1 MRRRSR
7 LIILLALAVPL
18 SACGDGGGAS
28 PDYPDGGTPG
38 DAGSAYCTM
47 QLSLTSTGASA
58 PTTLEATATI
68 DSQSLYGQQ
77 RFLWDVRL
85 IDGTPVPYTPQAPD
99 DHRITIEATDPGVY
113 FVSLEGSMGGEP
125 CTPTS
130 EPVTVAPDGASLIP
144 YRLRFVPAPGQSAVI
159 HERTETITT
168 GVDNYIGRI
177 TLPGGIPVAGLI
189 RTAAGDP
196 VPAYVRATRSDAA
209 AVETFADASGSF
221 SMRLDSASYDVLV
234 VPLAGT
240 DTGAGVLGPVRF
252 PAQPIS
258 TLWSFSLPP
267 ARLATGT
274 VVGPE
279 GPLAGARV
287 ALQIDGAPAAVAVT
301 DAAGAFI
308 VPVSPGSAAAL
319 LVVPPSEIG
328 LPWLELEE
336 SPALAAALAAG
347 TPLTI
352 AYDDA
357 YDAGLRVHPVAP
369 TARDTGGA
377 SLAGVRAT
385 WIARAITL
393 PGDRAAGTVTAAGQ
407 DPLPLTGSMRVTA
420 TSRPDGTWPALRL
433 PEAAYDVVLEPA
445 GDATAGG
452 VTVLLASVDGE
463 STIDALTLA
472 QPALVHG
479 RVLGAAGENLGAI
492 QVTASPRG
500 LLAHSPAA
508 GTSATTAADGTFTLA
523 LAPGAGYELGFDSPA
538 RSHGRTR
545 VSVTAP
551 LAGQSLDLPSVTLPA
566 AVRLIGDVAIASGI
580 GGAGGVTV
588 LLSCLD
594 CDFATPLAEAV
605 TDSTGAFVLAVPVTV
620 SASDPAR

>member
-1 MRRRSR
+1 
-7 LIILLALAVPL
+7 
-18 SACGDGGGAS
+18 
-28 PDYPDGGTPG
+28 
-38 DAGSAYCTM
+38 M

-68 DSQSLYGQQ
+68 DSQYLAGQQ
-77 RFLWDVRL
+77 IFLWDVRL
-85 IDGTPVPYTPQAPD
+85 LDGTPVPYTPQAPD
-99 DHRITIEATDPGVY
+99 EHRITIEATSPGVY
-113 FVSLEGSMGGEP
+113 HVSLEGSMDGAP

-177 TLPGGIPVAGLI
+177 TLPGGIPVSGQI

-196 VPAYVRATRSDAA
+196 VPAYVRATRSDAMP
-209 AVETFADASGSF
+209 VETFADSSGSF

-234 VPLAGT
+234 VPLAVSGSS
-240 DTGAGVLGPVRF
+240 ALAPVRF

-258 TLWSFSLPP
+258 TVWSFSLPA

-274 VVGPE
+274 VVGPD

-287 ALQIDGAPAAVAVT
+287 ALQIDGAPAAVAIT
-301 DAAGAFI
+301 DAGGAFV

-328 LPWLELEE
+328 LPWLELAE

-352 AYDDA
+352 AFDDA
-357 YDAGLRVHPVAP
+357 LRVHPVAP
-369 TARDTGGA
+369 TARDAGGA

-385 WIARAITL
+385 WIARAIAL
-393 PGDRAAGTVTAAGQ
+393 PGDRAAGTVTAAGP
-407 DPLPLTGSMRVTA
+407 DPLTLPLTGALRVTA
-420 TSRPDGTWPALRL
+420 TSRPDGAWPALRL
-433 PEAAYDVVLEPA
+433 PEATYDVVLEPA
-445 GDATAGG
+445 DDTTAGG

-479 RVLGAAGENLGAI
+479 RALDAAGEALGAI

-500 LLAHSPAA
+500 LLAPSPAA
-508 GTSATTAADGTFTLA
+508 GASTTTAADGTFTLA
-523 LAPGAGYELGFDSPA
+523 LAPGAEYELGFDSPA
-538 RSHGRTR
+538 RSHGRASM
-545 VSVTAP
+545 SVPTP
-551 LAGQSLDLPSVTLPA
+551 PAGQSLDLPSVTLPA

-580 GGAGGVTV
+580 GGAAGVTV

-605 TDSTGAFVLAVPVTV
+605 TDSTGAFVLAVPVPA
-620 SASDPAR
+620 SAIDPAP

>member
-7 LIILLALAVPL
+7 LVITLLALATPL
-18 SACGDGGGAS
+18 SACGDGGGS
-28 PDYPDGGTPG
+28 PSYPDGGSPG
-38 DAGSAYCTM
+38 DGGAAYCAM
-47 QLSLTSTGASA
+47 QLSLTSTSTGASA

-85 IDGTPVPYTPQAPD
+85 LDGTPVPYTPQAPD
-99 DHRITIEATDPGVY
+99 EHRITIEATDPGVY

-144 YRLRFVPAPGQSAVI
+144 YRLRFVPASGQQAVI

-177 TLPGGIPVAGLI
+177 TLPGGIPVSGQI
-189 RTAAGDP
+189 RTADGDP

-234 VPLAGT
+234 VPLAGA
-240 DTGAGVLGPVRF
+240 GAGALGPVRF

-274 VVGPE
+274 VVGPG

-301 DAAGAFI
+301 DAEGAFI

-357 YDAGLRVHPVAP
+357 LRVHPVAP

-385 WIARAITL
+385 WIARAITP

-407 DPLPLTGSMRVTA
+407 EPLTLPLTGSMRVTA
-420 TSRPDGTWPALRL
+420 TSRPDGTWPALGL

-445 GDATAGG
+445 GDTTTGG

-492 QVTASPRG
+492 EVTASPRG

-508 GTSATTAADGTFTLA
+508 GTSTTTAADGTFTLA

-538 RSHGRTR
+538 RRHGRTR

-551 LAGQSLDLPSVTLPA
+551 LAGQSLELASVTLPA
-566 AVRLIGDVAIASGI
+566 SVRLIGDVAITSGI
-580 GGAGGVTV
+580 GAAAGVTV

-605 TDSTGAFVLAVPVTV
+605 TDSTGAFVLAVPVRV

>member
-7 LIILLALAVPL
+7 LLITLLALAAPL

-28 PDYPDGGTPG
+28 PDYPDGGAPG
-38 DAGSAYCTM
+38 DGGSAYCTM
-47 QLSLTSTGASA
+47 QLSLTSTGASV

-68 DSQSLYGQQ
+68 DSHSLYGQQ
-77 RFLWDVRL
+77 SFLWDVRL
-85 IDGTPVPYTPQAPD
+85 LDGTPVAYTPQAPD
-99 DHRITIEATDPGVY
+99 DRRITIEATAPGVY
-113 FVSLEGSMGGEP
+113 FISLEGSMDGES
-125 CTPTS
+125 CTPSS
-130 EPVTVAPDGASLIP
+130 ESVTLAPAGASLIP
-144 YRLRFVPAPGQSAVI
+144 YRLRFVPAPGQPAVI
-159 HERTETITT
+159 HERTETITS

-177 TLPGGIPVAGLI
+177 TLPGGIPVSGQI

-196 VPAYVRATRSDAA
+196 VPAYVRATRSDAMP
-209 AVETFADASGSF
+209 VETFADAGGSF

-240 DTGAGVLGPVRF
+240 GTSALAPVRF

-267 ARLATGT
+267 AQLATGT
-274 VVGPE
+274 VMGPG

-287 ALQIDGAPAAVAVT
+287 ALQIDGAPAAVAIT
-301 DAAGAFI
+301 DADGAFI

-336 SPALAAALAAG
+336 SPALAATLAAG
-347 TPLTI
+347 TPLAI

-357 YDAGLRVHPVAP
+357 LRVHPVAP

-385 WIARAITL
+385 WIARAIAL

-407 DPLPLTGSMRVTA
+407 EPLTLPLTGSMRVTA

-433 PEAAYDVVLEPA
+433 PEATYDVVLEPA
-445 GDATAGG
+445 GDTTTGG
-452 VTVLLASVDGE
+452 VTMLFTSVDGE
-463 STIDALTLA
+463 SIIDALTLA

-492 QVTASPRG
+492 QVTASARG
-500 LLAHSPAA
+500 LLAPSPAA
-508 GTSATTAADGTFTLA
+508 GTSTITAADGTFTLA

-551 LAGQSLDLPSVTLPA
+551 LAGQSHDLPSVTLPA
-566 AVRLIGDVAIASGI
+566 AMRLIGDVAIASGI
-580 GGAGGVTV
+580 GGAAGVTV